1 MNQTVAST
9 LRKVFR
15 TGMDLPKPNE
25 IDLRLQQRA
34 TDQTCAYIEQAM
46 TRVNPVATPFKV
58 LEVALSQVTVKD
70 GLYLEFGVF
79 RGSTINFIASK
90 VRAEIHGFDSFEGLP
105 EFWRD
110 GFDKG
115 TFGENPSLPAVASN
129 VILYKGW
136 FNETIPPFVA
146 THRQPIAFL
155 HVDCD
160 LHSSTVTI
168 FENLSAQ
175 IVAGTIIAFDEY
187 FNYPGWQE
195 GEFKAFREFVQR
207 RNIRYEYLTYNKK
220 HEQVAVK
227 ILEIAQP

>member
-1 MNQTVAST
+1 MNQKVAST
-9 LRKVFR
+9 LRRVFQ

-34 TDQTCAYIEQAM
+34 TDQTCAYIEQTM

-58 LEVALSQVTVKD
+58 LETALDRVSVKD

-79 RGSTINFIASK
+79 RGATINFIASK
-90 VRAEIHGFDSFEGLP
+90 IPAEIHGFDSFEGLP

-115 TFGENPSLPAVASN
+115 AFGEKQGLPPVASN
-129 VILYKGW
+129 VTLYKGW
-136 FNETIPPFVA
+136 FNETIPPFA
-146 THRQPIAFL
+146 DAHRQPIAFL

-160 LHSSTVTI
+160 LYSSTVTI
-168 FENLSAQ
+168 FQNLGGQ
-175 IVAGTIIAFDEY
+175 IVPGTVIAFDEY

-195 GEFKAFREFVQR
+195 GEFKAFKELVSE

-227 ILEIAQP
+227 ILDIA